1 MIRRPPE
8 KDEVGNRAACWSMLL
23 TLCRQLSV
31 FNPELWNGRMSQG
44 E

>member
-8 KDEVGNRAACWSMLL
+8 KDEVGNLARWSMLL